1 MRNFFGIDCCEVYI
15 MNKKLRKFTSCK
27 GQSMTE
33 FAVGLVVIIL
43 ILVGAVDVGRAVMT
57 YLALRDA
64 AQEGALY
71 ASINRTDT
79 NGIETHVWGSS
90 TLLTGLHND
99 ASANVSVQISYM
111 GIDTCTGYPIKIAVS
126 YDNFPITT
134 PFFGT
139 FMGRQSISLRGEV
152 VETILQPPCQ

>member
-1 MRNFFGIDCCEVYI
+1 
-15 MNKKLRKFTSCK
+15 MNRKPQHKFDKRTK

-33 FAVGLVVIIL
+33 FAVGLVVIVI
-43 ILVGAVDVGRAVMT
+43 ILVGAVDVGRAVIT

-71 ASINRTDT
+71 ASINPLDT
-79 NGIETHVWGSS
+79 SGIENHVWGSS
-90 TLLTGLHND
+90 TLLTDLHND
-99 ASANVSVQISYM
+99 TSANVSVQISYM
-111 GIDTCTGYPIKIAVS
+111 GIDNCTGYPIKVAVS

-139 FMGRQSISLRGEV
+139 FMGRQSISLRGEI
-152 VETILQPPCQ
+152 VETILTPPCQ